1 MLHLSFIINSRP
13 LRTLLLDENESIVA
27 ASVRSYRL
35 LCVSVAPP
43 VAAVVQLFIKNYTQI
58 MMLLLLLL
66 FRAEP
71 NRAEPRCRPTAQAE
85 SFSLSLPLYALSDNY
100 HVKCLL
106 CTSKVSGAYFF
117 KFLFLFKGGG
127 PAGLRATSFFVCY
140 LPHSIK
146 CVQLWF

>member
-85 SFSLSLPLYALSDNY
+85 SFSLSLSRFMLSVIITMSNVY
-100 HVKCLL
+100 CVRAKSRGPFFLNFIFVLRRGAGRVACNVIFRLL
-106 CTSKVSGAYFF
+106 LTSQY
-117 KFLFLFKGGG
+117 
-127 PAGLRATSFFVCY
+127 
-140 LPHSIK
+140 
-146 CVQLWF
+146 